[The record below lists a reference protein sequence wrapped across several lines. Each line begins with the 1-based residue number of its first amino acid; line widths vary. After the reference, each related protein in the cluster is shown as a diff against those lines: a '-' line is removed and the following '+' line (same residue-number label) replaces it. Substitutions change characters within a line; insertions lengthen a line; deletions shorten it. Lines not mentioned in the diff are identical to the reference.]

1 MATRVTSEDILEWL
15 NRQGGDFALD
25 SEGWFHSAFPGKKV
39 RLDVFVKLI
48 SEQDYISCVTL
59 YPIRVSEDRLI
70 DVCEL
75 IARINELGRIP
86 HCTINMSSGQIAW
99 TSLLLVEDAD
109 FNASQFRRALF
120 SCVQSAEGWYPA
132 LAAVLY
138 GGRTPQQ
145 AFEEGLKGPAPQDE
159 GMQQQ

>member
-1 MATRVTSEDILEWL
+1 MATRVTSEDILEWV
-15 NRQGGDFALD
+15 RQHGGDFAPD
-25 SEGWFHSAFPGKKV
+25 SDGWLHSVFPGKKV

-48 SEQDYISCVTL
+48 SEQDYISCVAL

-70 DVCEL
+70 DACEL
-75 IARINELGRIP
+75 IARINELGVIP

-109 FNASQFRRALF
+109 FNASQFRRSLF

-132 LAAVLY
+132 LASVLY
-138 GGRTPQQ
+138 GGRTPRQ
-145 AFEEGLKGPAPQDE
+145 AFEEALKGTTPVPGEA
-159 GMQQQ
+159 